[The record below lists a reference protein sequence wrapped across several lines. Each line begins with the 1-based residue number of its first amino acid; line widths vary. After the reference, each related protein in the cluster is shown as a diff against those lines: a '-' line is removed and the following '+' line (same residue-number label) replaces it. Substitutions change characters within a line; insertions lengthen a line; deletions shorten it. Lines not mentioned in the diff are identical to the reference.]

1 MLKQQ
6 ARLIALFV
14 FGVDLALVA
23 FAFFAAHALRSRGL
37 EIFGLGRDAP
47 ALYPLERYLPL
58 LPVALGLWGLLLWRS
73 GRYRSHR
80 RIPLFEEAAEVVKV
94 SITATVLFALAVWA
108 LRFDEQLLGS
118 DRISRGW
125 ILLFS
130 GLAALLLMAEKLLLR
145 LTARRARAR
154 GMNYRTILVVG
165 TGRTAAALAGV
176 LRERRWWGYRILGF
190 VEVDD
195 PAEPA
200 AETRPV
206 QPILGRESDL
216 PRVLAGQVVDEV
228 VFAIAPRDL
237 ARFED
242 TVLALQDQG
251 ILVRLALDILPHAQT
266 RVGLE
271 EIDGVPL
278 VTLATA
284 PTGPFQLAV
293 KRGIDLVGAAALL
306 IATGPLLAGIALALR
321 FGEGGPVLFRQRR
334 CGRSGRIFT
343 LYKFRTMVEGAEERL
358 EEVAHLN
365 EMNGPVFKSRRDPRV
380 TPIGRWLRRFSLDE
394 LPQLWNVL
402 AGDMSL
408 VGPRPPIP
416 EEVERYERWQRRRL
430 AMKPGLTCLWQIRGR
445 NEVDFEEWMRLD
457 LEYIDTWSPWLD
469 FKILF
474 KTVPVVLS
482 GRGAS

>member
-6 ARLIALFV
+6 ARLIALLV
-14 FGVDLALVA
+14 FAADLALVA

-37 EIFGLGRDAP
+37 EVLGLGRDSP
-47 ALYPLERYLPL
+47 ALYPLARYLPL
-58 LPVALGLWGLLLWRS
+58 LPVALALWGVLLWRS

-80 RIPLFEEAAEVVKV
+80 RIPFWEEATEVVKV
-94 SITATVLFALAVWA
+94 SVTATVLFALAIWV

-118 DRISRGW
+118 DRVSRGW
-125 ILLFS
+125 LFLFS
-130 GLAALLLMAEKLLLR
+130 GLAALLLMAEKLVLR
-145 LTARRARAR
+145 LTARRARSR
-154 GMNYRTILVVG
+154 GMNFRTILVVG
-165 TGRTAAALAGV
+165 TGRTAAALAEV

-190 VEVDD
+190 VSVDD
-195 PAEPA
+195 PEPGGSA
-200 AETRPV
+200 AEQPRPL
-206 QPILGRESDL
+206 LGSEADL
-216 PRVLAGQVVDEV
+216 PHLLASHVVDEV

-251 ILVRLALDILPHAQT
+251 ILVRLTLDILPHAQT

-284 PTGPFQLAV
+284 PTGPIPLAV
-293 KRGIDLVGAAALL
+293 KRTIDLLGSALL
-306 IATGPLLAGIALALR
+306 LLLTAPLQAGIALAIR
-321 FGEGGPVLFRQRR
+321 SGSPGPALFRQQR
-334 CGRSGRIFT
+334 CGRSGRVFT
-343 LYKFRTMVEGAEERL
+343 MYKFRTMVDGAEERL
-358 EEVAHLN
+358 DEVAHLN
-365 EMNGPVFKSRRDPRV
+365 EMKGPVFKSRQDPRI
-380 TPIGRWLRRFSLDE
+380 TPLGRWLRRFSLDE

-402 AGDMSL
+402 KGDMSL

-416 EEVERYERWQRRRL
+416 EEVQQYERWQRRRL

-445 NEVDFEEWMRLD
+445 NEVDFDEWMRMD
-457 LEYIDTWSPWLD
+457 LEYIDSWSPWLD
-469 FKILF
+469 LKILF